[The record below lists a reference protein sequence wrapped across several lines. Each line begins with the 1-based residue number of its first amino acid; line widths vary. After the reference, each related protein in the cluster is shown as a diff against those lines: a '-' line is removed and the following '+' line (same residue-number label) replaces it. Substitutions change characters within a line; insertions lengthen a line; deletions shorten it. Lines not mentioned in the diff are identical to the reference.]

1 MALTLC
7 IDLRHKIREMRKS
20 NNLMKNESNEMNF
33 KIRVMN
39 KSLHIQTTL
48 DQPDL
53 LEDLVEKL
61 ACRRY
66 DIGYGKQKMPLNYK
80 ALETSSTE
88 TFASGT
94 VTFQDNNEDINMPF
108 ITSFLF
114 TCVKTEH
121 DPYKLAWSFSL
132 S

>member
-1 MALTLC
+1 
-7 IDLRHKIREMRKS
+7 
-20 NNLMKNESNEMNF
+20 MK
-33 KIRVMN
+33 
-39 KSLHIQTTL
+39 KSLYISTSF

-61 ACRRY
+61 AGRRY
-66 DIGYGKQKMPLNYK
+66 DIGFGKEKVPVNFK

-88 TFASGT
+88 TYVSGT
-94 VTFQDNNEDINMPF
+94 ISFNDNEENINVPF

-114 TCVKTEH
+114 TCIKGKDDE
-121 DPYKLAWSFSL
+121 YKLTWASSM

>member
-1 MALTLC
+1 
-7 IDLRHKIREMRKS
+7 
-20 NNLMKNESNEMNF
+20 MK
-33 KIRVMN
+33 KD
-39 KSLHIQTTL
+39 LHISTSF

-61 ACRRY
+61 AGRRY
-66 DIGYGKQKMPLNYK
+66 DIGFAKEWMPLNFE

-88 TFASGT
+88 TYTSGT
-94 VTFQDNNEDINMPF
+94 VSFTDNDENINMPF

-114 TCVKTEH
+114 TCIKGKDDEYRLTW
-121 DPYKLAWSFSL
+121 ASSM

>member
-1 MALTLC
+1 
-7 IDLRHKIREMRKS
+7 
-20 NNLMKNESNEMNF
+20 MK
-33 KIRVMN
+33 R
-39 KSLHIQTTL
+39 SLYISTTF

-61 ACRRY
+61 AGRRY
-66 DIGYGKQKMPLNYK
+66 DIGFGKEKMPVNFE

-88 TFASGT
+88 TYVSGT
-94 VTFQDNNEDINMPF
+94 ISFNDNDTIINMPF

-114 TCVKTEH
+114 TCIKGKDDE
-121 DPYKLAWSFSL
+121 YKLTWASSM

>member
-1 MALTLC
+1 
-7 IDLRHKIREMRKS
+7 
-20 NNLMKNESNEMNF
+20 MK
-33 KIRVMN
+33 KD
-39 KSLHIQTTL
+39 LHISTSF

-61 ACRRY
+61 AGRRY
-66 DIGYGKQKMPLNYK
+66 DIGFARERMPLNFE

-88 TFASGT
+88 TYTSGT
-94 VTFQDNNEDINMPF
+94 ISFTDNDEDINMPF

-114 TCVKTEH
+114 TCIKGKDNEYRLTW
-121 DPYKLAWSFSL
+121 ASSM

>member
-1 MALTLC
+1 
-7 IDLRHKIREMRKS
+7 
-20 NNLMKNESNEMNF
+20 MK
-33 KIRVMN
+33 
-39 KSLHIQTTL
+39 KSLYISTTF

-61 ACRRY
+61 AGRRY
-66 DIGYGKQKMPLNYK
+66 DIGFGNEKMPVNFE

-88 TFASGT
+88 AYVSGT
-94 VTFQDNNEDINMPF
+94 IAFDDNNEKMNIPF

-114 TCVKTEH
+114 TCIKGKDDE
-121 DPYKLAWSFSL
+121 YKLTWASSM

>member
-1 MALTLC
+1 MQ
-7 IDLRHKIREMRKS
+7 
-20 NNLMKNESNEMNF
+20 
-33 KIRVMN
+33 VMN
-39 KSLHIQTTL
+39 RSLNISTTF

-66 DIGYGKQKMPLNYK
+66 NIGYSEEKMPHNFE
-80 ALETSSTE
+80 ALETSSTQ
-88 TFASGT
+88 TYASGT
-94 VTFQDNNEDINMPF
+94 VGLSQKGENINMPF

-114 TCVKTEH
+114 TCIKGKEDT
-121 DPYKLAWSFSL
+121 YRLTWATSL

>member
-1 MALTLC
+1 MNISPSNYKRLSL
-7 IDLRHKIREMRKS
+7 DGRER
-20 NNLMKNESNEMNF
+20 LVQTQ
-33 KIRVMN
+33 VMN
-39 KSLHIQTTL
+39 RSLNISTAF

-66 DIGYGKQKMPLNYK
+66 DIGYGDEKMPHNFK
-80 ALETSSTE
+80 ALETSSTQ
-88 TFASGT
+88 TYASGT
-94 VTFQDNNEDINMPF
+94 VKLNEMDEDINMPF

-114 TCVKTEH
+114 TCVKGRGDT
-121 DPYKLAWSFSL
+121 YRLTWATSL

>member
-1 MALTLC
+1 
-7 IDLRHKIREMRKS
+7 
-20 NNLMKNESNEMNF
+20 MKKELYISTSF
-33 KIRVMN
+33 
-39 KSLHIQTTL
+39 

-61 ACRRY
+61 AGRRY
-66 DIGYGKQKMPLNYK
+66 DIGFGRERMPLNFE

-88 TFASGT
+88 TYTSGT
-94 VTFQDNNEDINMPF
+94 ISFTDNDENINMPF

-114 TCVKTEH
+114 TCIKGKDDEYRLTW
-121 DPYKLAWSFSL
+121 ASSM